1 MGDSDSIKGALQLS
15 SEIPEKTACD
25 PENMPASGCHSG
37 WLIFLQ
43 YCQSKM
49 AGNAGEKMQGSF
61 KQTRAV

>member
-1 MGDSDSIKGALQLS
+1 MTVTALKGALQLS

-25 PENMPASGCHSG
+25 PENTPASGRRSG

-49 AGNAGEKMQGSF
+49 AGNAREKMQGSF
-61 KQTRAV
+61 KQTRTV